1 MAERERTDIRF
12 EIVERIG
19 VLGSYPTGWNKEF
32 NVVKWNDKPEKYDI
46 RDWSPGHERMSRG
59 VTMHEDELLKLMDF
73 CSVRFEDE
81 KTAAEVQQA
90 VADAAGSAGQA
101 QEEVPF

>member
-1 MAERERTDIRF
+1 MAERERTDIKF

-19 VLGSYPTGWNKEF
+19 VLGAYPTGWNKEF

-59 VTMHEDELLKLMDF
+59 VTLHEDELLKLIDF
-73 CSVRFEDE
+73 CAVRFEEE
-81 KTAAEVQQA
+81 KPTTEVQQIA
-90 VADAAGSAGQA
+90 ADTAGSTDQV